1 MLLRLSLIIL
11 LTLPTALEAAGE
23 NATEMD
29 ELEAYMD
36 AIKRGEGVRGTTPF
50 FFD

>member
-1 MLLRLSLIIL
+1 M
-11 LTLPTALEAAGE
+11 EAVGE

-36 AIKRGEGVRGTTPF
+36 AIKRGKEVRLFWLICEIPF
-50 FFD
+50 DYVLHILIWLSRS